1 MKTETQSGD
10 GMLCRLY
17 ARGGEHRD
25 LARTILRR
33 QYADGK
39 QSAFCYHGAWLS
51 RVHLE
56 RLRAFLEKE
65 GWEL

>member
-51 RVHLE
+51 RVRLE

-65 GWEL
+65 E

>member
-1 MKTETQSGD
+1 MTTETQPGN

-25 LARTILRR
+25 LARKILHR

-39 QSAFCYHGAWLS
+39 QIAFCYHGAWLS
-51 RVHLE
+51 RVHLA
-56 RLRAFLEKE
+56 RLRAFLEQE
-65 GWEL
+65 EWAL